1 MMPTL
6 NFTQSGQAAAAAAA
20 AAALF
25 STAAAAHLLVRP
37 CRPPA

>member
-6 NFTQSGQAAAAAAA
+6 NFPQSGQAAAAAA